1 MHIFTTPLHKLST
14 VVKPTVAQAICKREY
29 GEEAVQQTLSWLA
42 TPGNHLVTLSDDDY
56 PSQLLQIPDPP
67 PLLYAKGHRQLLA
80 APSIAIVGS
89 RNATPQ
95 GMRDAEQFAF
105 ALSEAGLTVTS
116 GLALGIDWAAHKG
129 GLAGRGSSIAVIGTG
144 LDIIYPRRNKDIAL
158 QLAKDGLIISEFP
171 LGTGPITGNFPRRN
185 RIISGLSRGCLVI
198 EATLKSGSLITARLA
213 AEQGREVFAIPG
225 SIHSPFSKGC
235 HWLIKQGGK
244 LAESASDILE
254 ELHWTTPA
262 KTEIPSITGKDSDSI
277 IVAMGFDPIGIDS
290 LAIRAKLSTAEISAR
305 LLTLELNGKIASL
318 PGGLYQRLS

>member
-1 MHIFTTPLHKLST
+1 M
-14 VVKPTVAQAICKREY
+14 VKPTVAQAICKREY
-29 GEEAVQQTLSWLA
+29 GEAVQQTLSWLA

-67 PLLYAKGHRQLLA
+67 PLFYAKGRRELLA

-95 GMRDAEQFAF
+95 GMRDAEQFAL

-129 GLAGRGSSIAVIGTG
+129 GLAGQGSSIAVVGTG
-144 LDIIYPRRNKDIAL
+144 LDIIYPRRNKDIAM

-254 ELHWTTPA
+254 ELHWTTSA
-262 KTEIPSITGKDSDSI
+262 KTEVLSVTGKDSDSI

-290 LAIRAKLSTAEISAR
+290 LAIRSKLSTAEVSAR